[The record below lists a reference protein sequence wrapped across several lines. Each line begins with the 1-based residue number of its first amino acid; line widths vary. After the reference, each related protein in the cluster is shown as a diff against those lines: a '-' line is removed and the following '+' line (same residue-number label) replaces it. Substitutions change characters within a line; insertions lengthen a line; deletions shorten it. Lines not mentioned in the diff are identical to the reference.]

1 MPKYNGRR
9 VSKYLAELMK
19 LYNGRCV
26 FCDSEVM
33 TVRIAQELGLKYNWR
48 IIHQKDGSLLELLV
62 LNM

>member
-33 TVRIAQELGLKYNWR
+33 TVRIAQELGLK
-48 IIHQKDGSLLELLV
+48 ILIGELFTKKTV
-62 LNM
+62 V